1 MSLSRND
8 IKTEIYRLLERGS
21 ITDEQANQIFDKSYE
36 SQQPDQD
43 ELTGVTDTATDWVQQ
58 KITELGF

>member
-1 MSLSRND
+1 MSLNRND
-8 IKTEIYRLLERGS
+8 IKTEIYRLLELRR

-36 SQQPDQD
+36 SQQEDQD
-43 ELTGVTDTATDWVQQ
+43 ELTGVTDTAADWVQQ

>member
-1 MSLSRND
+1 MSLNRNN
-8 IKTEIYRLLERGS
+8 IKTEIYRLLELGS

-36 SQQPDQD
+36 NQQPDQD
-43 ELTGVTDTATDWVQQ
+43 ELAGVTDTAADWVQQ

>member
-36 SQQPDQD
+36 SQQEDQD
-43 ELTGVTDTATDWVQQ
+43 ELAGVDDTAADWVQQ

>member
-1 MSLSRND
+1 MSLNRND
-8 IKTEIYRLLERGS
+8 IKTEIYRLLELGS

-36 SQQPDQD
+36 SQQEDQD

>member
-1 MSLSRND
+1 MSLNRND
-8 IKTEIYRLLERGS
+8 IKTEIYRLLELGS

-36 SQQPDQD
+36 NQQPDQD

>member
-8 IKTEIYRLLERGS
+8 IKTEIYRLLELHR
-21 ITDEQANQIFDKSYE
+21 ITDDQANQIFDKSYE
-36 SQQPDQD
+36 DQQKDQD
-43 ELTGVTDTATDWVQQ
+43 NLIGVTDTAADWVQQ

>member
-8 IKTEIYRLLERGS
+8 IKTEIYRLLELRR

-36 SQQPDQD
+36 SQQEDQD
-43 ELTGVTDTATDWVQQ
+43 DLTGVTDTAADWVQQ

>member
-1 MSLSRND
+1 MSLNRND
-8 IKTEIYRLLERGS
+8 IKTEIYRLLELGS

-36 SQQPDQD
+36 NQQPDQD
-43 ELTGVTDTATDWVQQ
+43 ELTGVTDTAADWVQQ